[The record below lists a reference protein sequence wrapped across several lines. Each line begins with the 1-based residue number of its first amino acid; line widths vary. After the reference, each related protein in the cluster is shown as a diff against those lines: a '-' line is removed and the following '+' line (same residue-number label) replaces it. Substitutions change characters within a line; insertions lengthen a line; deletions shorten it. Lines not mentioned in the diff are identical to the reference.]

1 MSAQPQTFIP
11 NKQVQLMA
19 DRLSIDP
26 ADLQNI
32 VINTIMP
39 TGSNVPKATNE
50 QFLSFLAV
58 ANEYKLN
65 PMTKEIYAFPSKGG
79 GIQPIVSIDGWL
91 KIINEHP
98 DFDGMKFQDALDD
111 NGKLISVT
119 CQMFRKGRTHP
130 VEVTEYMSECAG
142 KTEPWTRWPA
152 RMLRHKA
159 TIQCAR
165 YAFGFSGIADPDE
178 GERIRSTQTE
188 RELNV
193 VPETGEVI
201 WPQENF
207 DKQFPRWEQ
216 AIQSG
221 VKTPDEII
229 AMASSKGSLS
239 KEQIKKI
246 KNIQGAA

>member
-1 MSAQPQTFIP
+1 MTAQQAFIP

-39 TGSNVPKATNE
+39 TGSNAPKATNE
-50 QFLSFLAV
+50 QFISFLAV

-65 PMTKEIYAFPSKGG
+65 PMTKEIYAFPAKGG

-98 DFDGMKFQDALDD
+98 DFDGMKFQDALNDK
-111 NGKLISVT
+111 GEIISVT
-119 CQMFRKGRTHP
+119 CQMFRKNRSHP

-142 KTEPWTRWPA
+142 TSEPWKRWPA
-152 RMLRHKA
+152 RMLRHKSA
-159 TIQCAR
+159 IQCAR
-165 YAFGFSGIADPDE
+165 YAFGFSGISDPDE
-178 GERIRSTQTE
+178 GERIQSVQKE

-207 DKQFPRWEQ
+207 NKQFPHWKQ

-221 VKTPDEII
+221 MKTPDEII